1 VPRVDQRH
9 IPTAQYK
16 VPGGRAGSA
25 PAAGPASNPEDETD
39 PSAPRLDDAAVA
51 SVSQWRFNALG
62 AVLGT
67 ALICALLVSVG
78 LFVKL
83 QRTRAEL
90 AEAELAAE
98 MAEAALA
105 RDPDAAE
112 DKAEGKSRDDKP
124 KAEERARPAPRTEPA
139 ARETAAVDLTAR
151 AATAAAAPGDQ
162 LVLLLTVGT
171 RHYAEKQL
179 RSLRKRCRAPLAV
192 YQQRRGRCGWSQC
205 WAVAVAAQDRELAKG
220 CGAVKGQALRDR
232 KDFLQLP

>member
-1 VPRVDQRH
+1 MPPVDPRH

-16 VPGGRAGSA
+16 VGDAR
-25 PAAGPASNPEDETD
+25 ASNPRAQANPDDETD
-39 PSAPRLDDAAVA
+39 PSAVRLEAA
-51 SVSQWRFNALG
+51 SVGGAGPAPSTWRLNALG

-67 ALICALLVSVG
+67 ALICALLLSVG
-78 LFVKL
+78 LWVKL

-105 RDPDAAE
+105 RDPE
-112 DKAEGKSRDDKP
+112 P
-124 KAEERARPAPRTEPA
+124 EEKTRPAPRGNAPEPV
-139 ARETAAVDLTAR
+139 TAEPEAVDLTTPR
-151 AATAAAAPGDQ
+151 AQAQAPAQDDQ

-171 RHYAEKQL
+171 QHYAEKQL

-205 WAVAVAAQDRELAKG
+205 WAVAVPAADRELARG

>member
-1 VPRVDQRH
+1 MTPVDQRQ
-9 IPTAQYK
+9 IETAKYQVGDK
-16 VPGGRAGSA
+16 RARA
-25 PAAGPASNPEDETD
+25 PAHPDDETD
-39 PSAPRLDDAAVA
+39 PSAARLDESSV
-51 SVSQWRFNALG
+51 SGVSQWRLNALG
-62 AVLGT
+62 AVLST
-67 ALICALLVSVG
+67 ALICALLLSVG
-78 LFVKL
+78 LWVKL

-105 RDPDAAE
+105 RDPE
-112 DKAEGKSRDDKP
+112 P
-124 KAEERARPAPRTEPA
+124 EEKARPAPRGNAPEPV
-139 ARETAAVDLTAR
+139 TAEPEAVDLTTPR
-151 AATAAAAPGDQ
+151 AQAQAPAPSQEDQ

-171 RHYAEKQL
+171 QHYAEKQL

-205 WAVAVAAQDRELAKG
+205 WAVAVPAAERELARG

>member
-1 VPRVDQRH
+1 VDQRH
-9 IPTAQYK
+9 IETAQYK
-16 VPGGRAGSA
+16 VGDKPSGSQ
-25 PAAGPASNPEDETD
+25 SNPDDETD
-39 PSAPRLDDAAVA
+39 PSAARLEASAVA
-51 SVSQWRFNALG
+51 GVPNWRLNWNLNALG
-62 AVLGT
+62 VVLGT
-67 ALICALLVSVG
+67 ALICALLLSVG
-78 LFVKL
+78 LWVKL

-105 RDPDAAE
+105 RDPE
-112 DKAEGKSRDDKP
+112 PEEKP
-124 KAEERARPAPRTEPA
+124 KAAPKAGAPEGTAVTE
-139 ARETAAVDLTAR
+139 AVDLTGGR
-151 AATAAAAPGDQ
+151 AQPAPQADASQDDQ

-205 WAVAVAAQDRELAKG
+205 WAVAVPASEREQARG

>member
-1 VPRVDQRH
+1 MPPVDQRH
-9 IPTAQYK
+9 IQTAQLK
-16 VPGGRAGSA
+16 VGDRPAGARAQSS
-25 PAAGPASNPEDETD
+25 PDDETD
-39 PSAPRLDDAAVA
+39 PSAARLEAAVLTGG
-51 SVSQWRFNALG
+51 SSWRLNALG

-67 ALICALLVSVG
+67 ALVCALLLSVG
-78 LFVKL
+78 LWVKL

-105 RDPDAAE
+105 RDPE
-112 DKAEGKSRDDKP
+112 PEEKP
-124 KAEERARPAPRTEPA
+124 KAIAKAAAGEAAVPEAEP
-139 ARETAAVDLTAR
+139 VDLTGGR
-151 AATAAAAPGDQ
+151 AQPAQLAAAAGPEGQ

-171 RHYAEKQL
+171 QHFAEKQL

-205 WAVAVAAQDRELAKG
+205 WAVAAPASEREQARG

-232 KDFLQLP
+232 NDFSQLP

>member
-1 VPRVDQRH
+1 VPPPRIDQRE
-9 IPTAQYK
+9 IETARYK
-16 VPGGRAGSA
+16 VGDE
-25 PAAGPASNPEDETD
+25 PAAGAQPGPANRSNPDDETD
-39 PSAPRLDDAAVA
+39 PSAARLDEAVLTG
-51 SVSQWRFNALG
+51 VSNWRLNALG

-67 ALICALLVSVG
+67 ALICALLLSVG
-78 LFVKL
+78 LWVKL

-90 AEAELAAE
+90 SEAELAAE

-105 RDPDAAE
+105 RDPEPEAE
-112 DKAEGKSRDDKP
+112 ARP
-124 KAEERARPAPRTEPA
+124 KAAAKAAAPEP
-139 ARETAAVDLTAR
+139 EPVDLTASR
-151 AATAAAAPGDQ
+151 APPAPAEAAAATAAAPGDQ

-171 RHYAEKQL
+171 QHYAEKQL

-205 WAVAVAAQDRELAKG
+205 WAVAVPAEGRELARG